1 MRSIK
6 LSCTRLKNSQIYS
19 LRSNTENDRTLL
31 KHRRVEWNAV
41 LIGELVVLSFM
52 QSLTDSF
59 FVILIVC
66 PVNASIYM
74 FFLVHFINETV
85 TVLISIV
92 RTQQFLHLRWN
103 SLQIDSFLYVSCVL
117 ETSLRVWF
125 YLF

>member
-1 MRSIK
+1 MLFRS
-6 LSCTRLKNSQIYS
+6 
-19 LRSNTENDRTLL
+19 
-31 KHRRVEWNAV
+31 
-41 LIGELVVLSFM
+41 
-52 QSLTDSF
+52 
-59 FVILIVC
+59 
-66 PVNASIYM
+66 VNASVYM

-103 SLQIDSFLYVSCVL
+103 NLQTDSFLYVSCVL

>member
-1 MRSIK
+1 
-6 LSCTRLKNSQIYS
+6 
-19 LRSNTENDRTLL
+19 
-31 KHRRVEWNAV
+31 
-41 LIGELVVLSFM
+41 
-52 QSLTDSF
+52 
-59 FVILIVC
+59 
-66 PVNASIYM
+66 M

-103 SLQIDSFLYVSCVL
+103 NLQTDSFLYVSCVL